1 MRGVWLLLADVIRR
15 RHFWILAVAVV
26 ATAVFAVGIPRIQF
40 KTGQDTMVSSGS
52 KIYQDNLRYQQQ
64 FGGDPMLVLFG
75 GDVRQLFSSPNVD
88 TLRRLEA
95 DLSNREG
102 VGTVISPLTTVQ
114 LAADQFPLQQELA
127 LSVLARQQDQA
138 AREAREEAAAQGL
151 SPEAQEQAAQE
162 ASEAVAAGFAR
173 QRQVDALRLAE
184 VGDLSLDN
192 PAFVDFLIFD
202 GEGDVRPELQD
213 VIPDPQHALMVVR
226 LAGNMSLDDE
236 AAVAS
241 EILETVKAAEFKGL
255 DVLPSGPPILV
266 KEISDNMRD
275 SMVRMAVLATAIMAV
290 VLFFLFPVRWRL
302 LSLPVVLV
310 GCVWAF
316 GLMGF
321 LGLPLTMVTISG
333 LPILIGL
340 GVDFAIQFH
349 TRFDEENHRQPN
361 ALAALRE
368 SLSHIGPAIT
378 VAMLAATLGFL
389 VLHISR
395 VPMIRD
401 FGSMLAVGT
410 VIIFLAIFFILNAVL
425 FLRDRGRRGGEAEQW
440 LGAHY
445 RVESAVQTLTRN
457 TVGRVLP
464 IVVVGLLIA
473 LVGLL
478 VDSRIPVQTDPE
490 RFISQDSPVLQDLY
504 SIRDVMGTSSELA
517 FLVEAEDVT
526 SDEVLAWMAAFQ
538 ERLQREHTQLL
549 RSNSLADLLMVGA
562 DGTVPHA
569 GLRER
574 VLATTPLD
582 IRRSLMSED
591 RTRASIIFSI
601 SDKVTLQ
608 ERKALIDSIK
618 ADLRLPP
625 GVSATPAGL
634 SVVGVEAVDALSAN
648 RDLMVYAAMGAIV
661 LGLFFIYRHPIKAV
675 APMVPIVLALGS
687 SSVLLYFLGIE
698 LSPLTAVSGPLI
710 IAMGTEFTLLL
721 MSRYF
726 EERESGASPREAMQT
741 ATLRIGRAITASG
754 LTVMGGFAVLAFSDF
769 PLLVDFGKV
778 TALDMGLAVLS
789 TLVVLPPLLIWLDEG
804 VGLLP
809 VEEGLRAAQE

>member
-1 MRGVWLLLADVIRR
+1 MQKVWLLLTDVIRR
-15 RHFWILAVAVV
+15 RHFWILGVAVI
-26 ATAVFAVGIPRIQF
+26 ATVVFALGIPRIQF

-75 GDVRQLFSSPNVD
+75 GDVRRLLSSPNID
-88 TLRRLEA
+88 TLRRLES
-95 DLSNREG
+95 DLSNSEG
-102 VGTVISPLTTVQ
+102 VGTVVSPLTTVQ

-127 LSVLARQQDQA
+127 LSVLARQQEAA
-138 AREAREEAAAQGL
+138 ARQAREEAAAERL
-151 SPEAQEQAAQE
+151 TPEAQEQAAQE
-162 ASEAVAAGFAR
+162 ASDAVAAAFAS
-173 QRQVDALRLAE
+173 QRQSDALRLAE
-184 VGDLSLDN
+184 VGELSLDN
-192 PAFVDFLIFD
+192 PAFVDFLVFD
-202 GEGDVRPELQD
+202 GEGGVRSELQD

-226 LAGNMSLDDE
+226 VAGNLSLDDE
-236 AAVAS
+236 AAVAG
-241 EILETVKAAEFKGL
+241 EIMETVKAAEFDGV

-266 KEISDNMRD
+266 KEIADNMRT
-275 SMVRMAVLATAIMAV
+275 SMIRMAVLAMGIMAV

-333 LPILIGL
+333 LPILMGL

-349 TRFDEENHRQPN
+349 TRFDEETHRQPN
-361 ALAALRE
+361 AVAALRA

-378 VAMLAATLGFL
+378 VAVLAATLGFL

-395 VPMIRD
+395 VPMVRD

-410 VIIFLAIFFILNAVL
+410 VIIFLGIFFVLNAIL
-425 FLRDRGRRGGEAEQW
+425 LLRDRGRRGGRAEQW
-440 LGAHY
+440 VGAHY
-445 RVESAVQTLTRN
+445 RVETVVQTLTRN

-464 IVVVGLLIA
+464 IVAAGLFIA

-478 VDSRIPVQTDPE
+478 VNSRIPVQTDPE

-504 SIRDVMGTSSELA
+504 SIRDVVGTSSELA

-538 ERLQREHTQLL
+538 ERLQGEHKELL
-549 RSNSLADLLMVGA
+549 RSNSLADLMMVGA
-562 DGTVPHA
+562 DGSVPPA
-569 GLRER
+569 ELRER
-574 VLATTPLD
+574 VLATTPSG
-582 IRRSLMSED
+582 IYRSLVSED
-591 RTRASIIFSI
+591 HTRASIIFSI
-601 SDKVTLQ
+601 SDTVTLQ

-634 SVVGVEAVDALSAN
+634 SVVGVEAVNALSAN
-648 RDLMVYAAMGAIV
+648 RDLMAYAAMGAIV

-698 LSPLTAVSGPLI
+698 LNPLTAVSGPLI

-726 EERESGASPREAMQT
+726 EERGRGALPREAMQT

-809 VEEGLRAAQE
+809 VEESLRAVE

>member
-1 MRGVWLLLADVIRR
+1 MRRVWLLLTDVILR
-15 RHFWILAVAVV
+15 RHFWILGVAFV
-26 ATAVFAVGIPRIQF
+26 ATVVFALGIPRIQF

-52 KIYQDNLRYQQQ
+52 QVYQDNLRYQEQ
-64 FGGDPMLVLFG
+64 FGGDAMVVLFS
-75 GDVRQLFSSPNVD
+75 GDVRQLLASPNVD

-95 DLSNREG
+95 DLRSREG
-102 VGTVISPLTTVQ
+102 VGAVISPLTTVQ

-127 LSVLARQQDQA
+127 LSALEGRQEQA
-138 AREAREEAAAQGL
+138 GQEAREEAAAQGL
-151 SPEAQEQAAQE
+151 TPEAQERAAQE
-162 ASEAVAAGFAR
+162 ASEAVAADFAR
-173 QRQVDALRLAE
+173 QRQADALRLAE

-192 PAFVDFLIFD
+192 PAFVDFIIFS
-202 GEGDVRPELQD
+202 EAGDVRPELQD

-226 LAGNMSLDDE
+226 LVGNMSIDE
-236 AAVAS
+236 QAAVAGQ
-241 EILETVKAAEFKGL
+241 ILETVRATEFEGL
-255 DVLPSGPPILV
+255 DVLPSGAPILI
-266 KEISDNMRD
+266 KEINDNMRD
-275 SMVRMAVLATAIMAV
+275 SMVRMAVLAMAIMAV

-349 TRFDEENHRQPN
+349 TRFDEENRRQPN
-361 ALAALRE
+361 AAVALRE
-368 SLSHIGPAIT
+368 SLSHIGPAT
-378 VAMLAATLGFL
+378 AVAVLAATLGFL

-425 FLRDRGRRGGEAEQW
+425 FLRDRGGRGGQADQW
-440 LGAHY
+440 LGAHH
-445 RVESAVQTLTRN
+445 RVETVVQTLTRN

-478 VDSRIPVQTDPE
+478 VNSRIPVQTDPE

-504 SIRDVMGTSSELA
+504 SIRDVVGTSSELS

-526 SDEVLAWMAAFQ
+526 SPEVLAWMAAFQ
-538 ERLQREHTQLL
+538 DRMQREYKELP
-549 RSNSLADLLMVGA
+549 RSNSLAALLMVGA
-562 DGTVPHA
+562 DGTVPPA
-569 GLRER
+569 ELRER
-574 VLATTPLD
+574 VLATTPLG
-582 IRRSLMSED
+582 IQRSLMSED

-601 SDKVTLQ
+601 SDKVSLQ
-608 ERKALIDSIK
+608 ERKTLIDAIK

-625 GVSATPAGL
+625 GVSAAPAGL
-634 SVVGVEAVDALSAN
+634 SVVGVEAIDALSAN
-648 RDLMVYAAMGAIV
+648 RDLMAYAAMGSIV

-675 APMVPIVLALGS
+675 APILPIVLALGS
-687 SSVLLYFLGIE
+687 SSVLLFFLGIE
-698 LSPLTAVSGPLI
+698 LNPLTAVSGPLI

-726 EERESGASPREAMQT
+726 EERGRGTSPREAMRT

-778 TALDMGLAVLS
+778 TALNMGLAVLS

-804 VGLLP
+804 IGVLP
-809 VEEGLRAAQE
+809 VEERLRAAE

>member
-1 MRGVWLLLADVIRR
+1 MQRVWLFLTDVIRR
-15 RHFWILAVAVV
+15 RHFWILGVAVV
-26 ATAVFAVGIPRIQF
+26 ATVVFALGIPRIQF

-75 GDVRQLFSSPNVD
+75 GDVRQLLSSPNID
-88 TLRRLEA
+88 RLRRLEA
-95 DLSNREG
+95 DLNNREG
-102 VGTVISPLTTVQ
+102 VGTVVSPLTTLQ
-114 LAADQFPLQQELA
+114 LAADQFSLQQELA
-127 LSVLARQQDQA
+127 LSVLARQQEQA
-138 AREAREEAAAQGL
+138 GREAREAAAAQGL

-162 ASEAVAAGFAR
+162 ASAAVAAAFAS
-173 QRQVDALRLAE
+173 QRQSDAVRLAE
-184 VGDLSLDN
+184 VGELSLDN
-192 PAFVDFLIFD
+192 PAFVDFLVFD
-202 GEGDVRPELQD
+202 GEGGIRPELQD

-226 LAGNMSLDDE
+226 LAGNLSLDDE
-236 AAVAS
+236 AAVAG
-241 EILETVKAAEFKGL
+241 EIMETVNSAEFDGV

-266 KEISDNMRD
+266 KEIADNMRT
-275 SMVRMAVLATAIMAV
+275 SMIRMAVLAMGIMAL

-310 GCVWAF
+310 GCAWAF

-349 TRFDEENHRQPN
+349 TRFDEEAGRQPN
-361 ALAALRE
+361 AVAALRA

-378 VAMLAATLGFL
+378 VAVLAATLGFL

-395 VPMIRD
+395 VPMVRD

-410 VIIFLAIFFILNAVL
+410 VIIFLGIFFILNAIL
-425 FLRDRGRRGGEAEQW
+425 LLRDRGRRGGQGEQW
-440 LGAHY
+440 IGAHY
-445 RVESAVQTLTRN
+445 RVETVVQTLTRN

-464 IVVVGLLIA
+464 IVAAGLFIA

-478 VDSRIPVQTDPE
+478 VNSRIPVQTDPE
-490 RFISQDSPVLQDLY
+490 RFISQDSQVLQDLY
-504 SIRDVMGTSSELA
+504 SIRDVVGTSSELA

-526 SDEVLAWMAAFQ
+526 SDEVLAWMAGFQ
-538 ERLQREHTQLL
+538 QRLQSEHKELL
-549 RSNSLADLLMVGA
+549 RSNSLADLMMVGA
-562 DGTVPHA
+562 DGAVPPA
-569 GLRER
+569 ELRER
-574 VLATTPLD
+574 VLATTPSG
-582 IRRSLMSED
+582 IYRSLLSDD

-601 SDKVTLQ
+601 SDTVTLQ

-634 SVVGVEAVDALSAN
+634 SVVGVEAVNALSAN
-648 RDLMVYAAMGAIV
+648 RDLMAYAAMGAIV
-661 LGLFFIYRHPIKAV
+661 LGLFFIYRHPVKAV
-675 APMVPIVLALGS
+675 APMVPILLALGS
-687 SSVLLYFLGIE
+687 SSVLLYVLGIE
-698 LSPLTAVSGPLI
+698 LNPLTAVSGPLI

-726 EERESGASPREAMQT
+726 EERGRGAPPREAMQT

-809 VEEGLRAAQE
+809 VEESLRAVE